1 MSSHD
6 NRFSILA
13 EAENNQQ
20 SGARDQKKKNQIPY
34 LFIYGLL
41 SLTDL
46 VNKIVLLAS
55 GENLPVV
62 PLIKG
67 N

>member
-20 SGARDQKKKNQIPY
+20 SGARDQKKKKTNP
-34 LFIYGLL
+34 LPIYIWFTFFNRPGQQNC
-41 SLTDL
+41 SAGQWR
-46 VNKIVLLAS
+46 KFACCS
-55 GENLPVV
+55 AY
-62 PLIKG
+62 
-67 N
+67 